1 MSNGED
7 LVFDWRFNVVDE
19 PTEWAFDWDYVGES
33 GTSHPTPR
41 HHHATMY
48 LIMNNGCSN
57 DDSGADKVLVLRNFF
72 KLFEKKYSIKLIVK
86 EDKEKNVYNLKLKK
100 KAKVTRNYY
109 NNNSSDT
116 TADHNVL
123 LEGTM
128 EKQNDEKY
136 DCDPNVG
143 QYVTFQSTTE
153 AGMTW
158 IKTFINNEKER
169 EGFHGFQT
177 VIRHERIEKQLK
189 KGFRL
194 ITVTGC
200 GPDVDDDD
208 GTSSSDCDDDDH
220 GGLAT
225 RFTLFEKE
233 EEVARCHLTYK
244 DGSLDPSMGPTIEMI
259 AVKQSR
265 RGEGLAKVLW
275 YWVRCYIEENF
286 TIESLNTD
294 TPPGYVMVKATQLNT
309 NEVETRQDE
318 TTNNTNNNSSSMIP
332 VGFKEFIYDYCG
344 FSVRE
349 QKGVLSYMLDG
360 RRPKDEEAIKYIK
373 LLPIEELS
381 PTIRTH
387 DSLLKRMPKI
397 GRGHHMREKSCKRIC
412 MFCSRIGAPGTD
424 LFRCN
429 SCSVAF
435 YCGAHCQKE
444 DWDRHKKWCG
454 KSREKI
460 KKKLINEGLML
471 EDGRLLFD

>member
-19 PTEWAFDWDYVGES
+19 PKEWAFDWECAGES
-33 GTSHPTPR
+33 GTSNPTPR
-41 HHHATMY
+41 DHHATMY
-48 LIMNNGCSN
+48 LIMNNGCN
-57 DDSGADKVLVLRNFF
+57 DSDKVLVLRNFF
-72 KLFEKKYSIKLIVK
+72 KIFEKKYSIKLIVK
-86 EDKEKNVYNLKLKK
+86 EDKEKNIYNLKLKK
-100 KAKVTRNYY
+100 KAKATRNYY
-109 NNNSSDT
+109 NNTDT
-116 TADHNVL
+116 DNNVL
-123 LEGTM
+123 LEGQM
-128 EKQNDEKY
+128 QKQNDDKY

-143 QYVTFQSTTE
+143 QYVTFQSKTE
-153 AGMTW
+153 AGMNW
-158 IKTFINNEKER
+158 INTFIYNEKER

-177 VIRHERIEKQLK
+177 VIRHERIEKQIK

-194 ITVTGC
+194 ITVTGF
-200 GPDVDDDD
+200 GPDDD
-208 GTSSSDCDDDDH
+208 GSDDH

-225 RFTLFEKE
+225 RFTLFEKD
-233 EEVARCHLTYK
+233 EEVARCHMTYK

-294 TPPGYVMVKATQLNT
+294 TNPGYVMVKATQLNT
-309 NEVETRQDE
+309 NEVETRQQED
-318 TTNNTNNNSSSMIP
+318 NNNNMIP

-349 QKGVLSYMLDG
+349 QKGVLGYMLDG

-387 DSLLKRMPKI
+387 ESLLKRMPKI
-397 GRGHHMREKSCKRIC
+397 GRGYMREKSCKRIC
-412 MFCSRIGAPGTD
+412 MFCSRIGSPGTD

-429 SCSVAF
+429 ICSVAF
-435 YCGAHCQKE
+435 YCGSQCQKD

-471 EDGRLLFD
+471 DDGRLIFD